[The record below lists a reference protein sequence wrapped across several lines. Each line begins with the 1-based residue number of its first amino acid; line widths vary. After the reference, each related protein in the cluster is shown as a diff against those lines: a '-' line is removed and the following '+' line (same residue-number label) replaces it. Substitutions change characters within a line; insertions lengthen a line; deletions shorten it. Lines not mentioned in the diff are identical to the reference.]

1 MTTTSTQIQT
11 GTSPEMIFERWV
23 DQPFASKCH
32 HHQHDINVIPLDITA
47 PLDVSNESTEV
58 QIYRRNS
65 ALALNSL
72 NAALSRKS
80 C

>member
-32 HHQHDINVIPLDITA
+32 HHQHDLNVIPLDITA
-47 PLDVSNESTEV
+47 PLDVSNE
-58 QIYRRNS
+58 
-65 ALALNSL
+65 
-72 NAALSRKS
+72 
-80 C
+80 